1 MHIASIAIFATK
13 QLLTMF
19 TLKDIDMRTIFVI
32 NCIEHNRSL
41 RVCNGEL
48 MLEDI
53 ALEKKTTLTK
63 FPFQKLLALFIVGH
77 ITITTPLIEKCKK
90 YGVALV
96 VMKPNLRPVF
106 FWAHSA
112 EANYLLRKR
121 QFDLGTDDISIA
133 KCLVCNKIKNQKS
146 ALVKTRKK
154 DEMTVESINLCESAL
169 KVLTD
174 AEDYNQ
180 LLGIEGTVAKSF
192 FAAYFQSH
200 NWQGR
205 HPRMKSD
212 VINVALDIG
221 YTILFNFIESF
232 VRMFGF
238 DLYVGV
244 YHRLWFKRKSL
255 VCDLM
260 EPFRCLI
267 DHATLLAFNRK
278 LFSPKDFMLIK
289 QEYHLRYEKSA
300 GYYKVFYDAL
310 IPRKMDVFKYIQQYY
325 RCFMGRKSVKEY
337 PMFEL

>member
-1 MHIASIAIFATK
+1 
-13 QLLTMF
+13 MF
-19 TLKDIDMRTIFVI
+19 THKDIDMRTIFVI
-32 NCIEHNRSL
+32 NCMEHNRSL

-48 MLEDI
+48 MLEEI
-53 ALEKKTTLTK
+53 GMEKKMTLTK

-90 YGVALV
+90 HGVALV

-106 FWAHSA
+106 FWANSV

-121 QFDLGTDDISIA
+121 QFDFGTDDISIA
-133 KCLVCNKIKNQKS
+133 KCIVRNKLINQKS
-146 ALVKTRKK
+146 ALTKTRKK
-154 DEMTVESINLCESAL
+154 DKLTVEAIGKCESAL
-169 KVLTD
+169 NVLIEVKD
-174 AEDYNQ
+174 NNE
-180 LLGIEGTVAKSF
+180 LMGLEGTVAKSF
-192 FAAYFQSH
+192 FAAYFQCQS
-200 NWQGR
+200 WQGR
-205 HPRMKSD
+205 HPRMKCD
-212 VINVALDIG
+212 VMNVTLDIG

-260 EPFRCLI
+260 EPFRCLV

-278 LFSPKDFMLIK
+278 QFSEKDFVLVK
-289 QEYHLRYEKSA
+289 QEYRLKYERCA
-300 GYYKVFYDAL
+300 DYYKVFYDAL
-310 IPRKMDVFKYIQQYY
+310 IPRKMDVFKYVQQYY

-337 PMFEL
+337 PIFEF